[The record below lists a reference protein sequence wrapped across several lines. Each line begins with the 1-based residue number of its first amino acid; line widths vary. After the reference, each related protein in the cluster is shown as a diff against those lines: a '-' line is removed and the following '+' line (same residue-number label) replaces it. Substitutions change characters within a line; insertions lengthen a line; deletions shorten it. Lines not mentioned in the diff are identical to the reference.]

1 MSYPDYI
8 FEPES
13 RQLRSSVDNKYF
25 VEPSECSENK
35 YQQFN
40 SLREVRDFLNEQK
53 IRGTLGVKIN

>member
-13 RQLRSSVDNKYF
+13 RQLRSSADNKYF
-25 VEPSECSENK
+25 VEPSEYSENK

-53 IRGTLGVKIN
+53 ISGTLGIKIN

>member
-13 RQLRSSVDNKYF
+13 RQLRSSADNKYF
-25 VEPSECSENK
+25 VEPSDGSDNK

-53 IRGTLGVKIN
+53 ISGTLGIKIN

>member
-13 RQLRSSVDNKYF
+13 RQLRSSADNKYF
-25 VEPSECSENK
+25 VEPSDCSENK

-40 SLREVRDFLNEQK
+40 SLEEARHFLNEQK
-53 IRGTLGVKIN
+53 MSGTLGVKIN

>member
-13 RQLRSSVDNKYF
+13 KQVRCSSDNKYF
-25 VEPSECSENK
+25 VEPSDCSDIK

-40 SLREVRDFLNEQK
+40 CLEEVRNFLNEQK
-53 IRGTLGVKIN
+53 IDGTLGIKIN